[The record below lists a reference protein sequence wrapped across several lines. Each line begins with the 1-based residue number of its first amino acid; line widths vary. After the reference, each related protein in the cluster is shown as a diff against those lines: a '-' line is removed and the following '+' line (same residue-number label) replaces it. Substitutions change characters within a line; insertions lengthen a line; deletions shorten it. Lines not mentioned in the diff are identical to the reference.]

1 MINKAYVEG
10 NLTFDS
16 IRREHAKSGV
26 FTTFTIANE
35 EYIGKND
42 DGTDIKHVNF
52 IDCVLFGNRAEAMYK
67 LLTKGT
73 RVIVEGK
80 LRWSQWEKDGVKK
93 SKIELRVEDISLMT
107 KKKPENAQASLA
119 DEDIDF

>member
-73 RVIVEGK
+73 RVVVEGK

-107 KKKPENAQASLA
+107 KKKSESVQASLA